1 MPGGARLYD
10 AFVLTLG
17 SKWLAMNILIVSQY
31 FWPESFPVNDLAKGL
46 RRKGHD
52 VTVLTGMPN
61 YPEGRFFPGYKAFP
75 IRRDSYEGIKIVRVP
90 MVPKG
95 SGNAVRMVLYYLSL
109 ALSACLVAP
118 VFFRKKVDL
127 AFVYQPSPITVCLP
141 ALVLKT
147 LDHVPVWMWV
157 QDLWP
162 ETLAATGMVRSPLL
176 LTLAEKLVR
185 LVYSG
190 CDKILVQSR
199 AFIPRI
205 KMRGV
210 LEQKIRYFPN
220 SAEGLYKPVV
230 VEPDA
235 EERNLIPKGF
245 CVLFAGNLGKA
256 QDLPTI
262 LSAAEKTRDYKD
274 IHWVILGDGTMRAW
288 AEDSLRARAL
298 QGTIHLLGRYP
309 AQSMPRFFSLA
320 DVLLVTLKQ
329 DPLFAITIPS
339 KVQSY
344 LACAKPIV
352 ASLDGEGARVIME
365 SGGGLTVRAGD
376 AEALADMVLKV
387 YRMEKRD
394 LEKMGQLSRTYFETH
409 FERNSLLGRL
419 DQWMREE
426 VNQ

>member
-1 MPGGARLYD
+1 
-10 AFVLTLG
+10 
-17 SKWLAMNILIVSQY
+17 
-31 FWPESFPVNDLAKGL
+31 
-46 RRKGHD
+46 
-52 VTVLTGMPN
+52 MPN

-75 IRRDSYEGIKIVRVP
+75 IRKDRYDGIKIVRVP

-118 VFFRKKVDL
+118 FFRKSVDL
-127 AFVYQPSPITVCLP
+127 VFVYQPSPITVGLP
-141 ALVLKT
+141 ALVLKS

-162 ETLAATGMVRSPLL
+162 ETLASTGMVRSPLL
-176 LTLAEKLVR
+176 LKLTEKLVR

-190 CDKILVQSR
+190 CDNILVQSR

-205 KMRGV
+205 RMRGV
-210 LEQKIRYFPN
+210 LEGRIRYYPN
-220 SAEGLYKPVV
+220 SADELYKPVV

-235 EERNLIPKGF
+235 EARNLMPKGF

-262 LSAAEKTRDYKD
+262 VRAAEKTKDYED
-274 IHWVILGDGTMRAW
+274 IHWVILGDGSMRAW
-288 AEDSLRARAL
+288 AEDTVRARAL
-298 QGTIHLLGRYP
+298 QGTVHLLGKYP
-309 AQSMPRFFSLA
+309 AETMPRFFSLA
-320 DVLLVTLKQ
+320 DVLMVTLKQ
-329 DPLFAITIPS
+329 DPIFAITIPS

-352 ASLDGEGARVIME
+352 AALDGEGARVIKE
-365 SGGGLTVRAGD
+365 SGGGIAVRAGD
-376 AEALADMVLKV
+376 AGALADGVLKV
-387 YRMEKRD
+387 YSMEKRD
-394 LEKMGQLSRTYFETH
+394 LEKMGQLSRRYFETH
-409 FERNSLLGRL
+409 FERHSLLDTL

-426 VNQ
+426 VNP

>member
-1 MPGGARLYD
+1 MR
-10 AFVLTLG
+10 
-17 SKWLAMNILIVSQY
+17 ILIVSQY
-31 FWPESFPVNDLAKGL
+31 FWPENFPINDLAKGL
-46 RRKGHD
+46 RRRGHD

-75 IRRDSYEGIKIVRVP
+75 IRRERYDGMKIVRVP

-95 SGNAVRMVLYYLSL
+95 SGNAIRMVLYYLSL

-118 VFFRKKVDL
+118 VFFGKKVDL
-127 AFVYQPSPITVCLP
+127 AFVYQPSPITVGLP
-141 ALVLKT
+141 ALVLKR
-147 LDHVPVWMWV
+147 LYHVPVWMWV

-162 ETLAATGMVRSPLL
+162 ETLTSTGMVRSSLL
-176 LTLAEKLVR
+176 LSLTEKLVR
-185 LVYSG
+185 FVYSG

-205 KMRGV
+205 KIRGV
-210 LEQKIRYFPN
+210 REQKIRYFAN

-230 VEPDA
+230 VEQDA
-235 EERNLIPKGF
+235 EERNLIPEGF

-262 LSAAEKTRDYKD
+262 LRAAEKTRDYKD

-288 AEDSLRARAL
+288 AEDTVRARVL
-298 QGTIHLLGRYP
+298 QGTVHLLGRYP

-329 DPLFAITIPS
+329 DPIFAITIPS

-344 LACAKPIV
+344 LACGRPVLA
-352 ASLDGEGARVIME
+352 ALDGEGAKVIEE
-365 SGGGLTVRAGD
+365 SGGGLASPSGD
-376 AEALADMVLKV
+376 AEALAGVVLKM
-387 YRMEKRD
+387 YKMPKPDR
-394 LEKMGQLSRTYFETH
+394 EKMGRLARKYFEKH
-409 FERNSLLGRL
+409 FERNTLLDRL

-426 VNQ
+426 VNP

>member
-1 MPGGARLYD
+1 MR
-10 AFVLTLG
+10 
-17 SKWLAMNILIVSQY
+17 ILIVSQY
-31 FWPESFPVNDLAKGL
+31 FWPENFPINHLAKGVQ
-46 RRKGHD
+46 RKGHD

-75 IRRDSYEGIKIVRVP
+75 IRRDRYDGIKIVRVP

-95 SGNAVRMVLYYLSL
+95 SGSAIRMVLYYLSL

-127 AFVYQPSPITVCLP
+127 AFVYQPSPITVGLP
-141 ALVLKT
+141 ALVLKS

-162 ETLAATGMVRSPLL
+162 ETLAATGMIRSPQLL
-176 LTLAEKLVR
+176 AMAEKLVR

-190 CDKILVQSR
+190 CDKILVQSQ

-205 KMRGV
+205 KVTGV

-230 VEPDA
+230 VQPDA
-235 EERNLIPKGF
+235 QERNLMPEGF

-262 LSAAEKTRDYKD
+262 LSAAEKTRGYKD
-274 IHWVILGDGTMRAW
+274 IHWVILGDGTMREW
-288 AEDSLRARAL
+288 AEDTVRARAL
-298 QGTIHLLGRYP
+298 QGTVHLLGRYP

-329 DPLFAITIPS
+329 DPIFAITIPS

-352 ASLDGEGARVIME
+352 AALEGEGARVVEE
-365 SGGGLTVRAGD
+365 SGSGMTAPSGD
-376 AEALADMVLKV
+376 AEALAGVVLKM
-387 YRMEKRD
+387 YKTPKPDR
-394 LEKMGQLSRTYFETH
+394 EKMGRLGRVYFENN
-409 FERNSLLGRL
+409 FERNNLL
-419 DQWMREE
+419 DQLDTWMREE
-426 VNQ
+426 VRE

>member
-1 MPGGARLYD
+1 MR
-10 AFVLTLG
+10 V
-17 SKWLAMNILIVSQY
+17 LIVSQY
-31 FWPESFPVNDLAKGL
+31 FWPENFPINDLAKGL

-52 VTVLTGMPN
+52 ITVLTGMPN

-75 IRRDSYEGIKIVRVP
+75 IRRERYDGMEIVRVP

-95 SGNAVRMVLYYLSL
+95 SGNAIRMVLYYLSL

-127 AFVYQPSPITVCLP
+127 AFVYQPSPITVGLP
-141 ALVLKT
+141 ALVLKS

-162 ETLAATGMVRSPLL
+162 ETLAATGMIRSPQL

-185 LVYSG
+185 FVYSG

-199 AFIPRI
+199 SFIPRI

-210 LEQKIRYFPN
+210 PEQKIRYFPN
-220 SAEGLYKPVV
+220 SAEGLYEPVV
-230 VEPDA
+230 VESDA

-262 LSAAEKTRDYKD
+262 LRAAEKTRDYKD
-274 IHWVILGDGTMRAW
+274 IHWVILGDGTMRVW
-288 AEDSLRARAL
+288 AEGTVRARAL
-298 QGTIHLLGRYP
+298 QGTVHLLGRHP

-320 DVLLVTLKQ
+320 DVLLATLKQ
-329 DPLFAITIPS
+329 DPIFAITIPS
-339 KVQSY
+339 KIQSY

-352 ASLDGEGARVIME
+352 AALDGEGARVVEE
-365 SGGGLTVRAGD
+365 SSSGMTVPSGD
-376 AEALADMVLKV
+376 AEALAEVVLKM
-387 YRMEKRD
+387 YKMPKSD
-394 LEKMGQLSRTYFETH
+394 LEKMGQHAREYFGKH
-409 FERNSLLGRL
+409 FERNNLL
-419 DQWMREE
+419 DQLDTWMKEE
-426 VNQ
+426 ANA